1 MRAAIQPERHLHRRF
16 FSKLLMA
23 LFSPRP
29 RRHWSDRRILILVAL
44 SALIVTIIWHLPAE
58 AVYLSERTGELFL
71 ALTLALTLTYVM
83 RPVVRFIERF
93 TPKSV
98 AVLATFALLCVA
110 LYAMFLVGF
119 VPVQR
124 DVSGLIRDV
133 WPKEP
138 AARMALIQQWQASI
152 NAALEPYRG
161 FLPDNVRADPVFIK
175 EQVGPLLGGA
185 KNWLGGQKAHLGFI
199 VELLLIPVL
208 AFYFLAEGP
217 QIRRE
222 ARLFVPAAWR
232 APLSRMGEHF
242 DFVLDGY
249 VRGQLW
255 MCIIAWVLV
264 TLTLL
269 ILGVPHAVTLGL
281 IAGFTRAIPVI
292 GPLLG
297 AIPLLV
303 VCLIYTQSVQTT
315 TLLLGAF
322 MLMHLIESKILLP
335 KIVGHH
341 VDLHP
346 VTVIIA
352 LLIGLEFFGFM
363 GVFLAVPIAAVIK
376 IALVEYQRNQQAK
389 LLANGATPNGAT
401 PNGEIG
407 NGVTANGAM
416 GNGASNAGASNA
428 GAVNAGAVVVN
439 GSGVTRET
447 LAKD

>member
-1 MRAAIQPERHLHRRF
+1 
-16 FSKLLMA
+16 MA

-29 RRHWSDRRILILVAL
+29 RRHWSDRRILMLVAL
-44 SALIVTIIWHLPAE
+44 SSLIVTIIWHLPAE
-58 AVYLSERTGELFL
+58 ATYISERTGELFL

-93 TPKSV
+93 APKSV
-98 AVLATFALLCVA
+98 AVLATFALVGAA
-110 LYAMFLVGF
+110 LYVMFLIGF

-124 DVSGLIRDV
+124 DVSGLIHDV

-138 AARMALIQQWQASI
+138 AARLALIQQWQASI

-161 FLPDNVRADPVFIK
+161 FLPDNVRADPVFLQ
-175 EQVGPLLGGA
+175 EQIRPIAQGVG
-185 KNWLGGQKAHLGFI
+185 KWLAGQKAHLGFI

-232 APLSRMGEHF
+232 APLARMGEHF

-264 TLTLL
+264 TITLA
-269 ILGVPHAVTLGL
+269 ILRVPHAVTLGL
-281 IAGFTRAIPVI
+281 IAGITRAIPVI

-297 AIPLLV
+297 AIPLLL
-303 VCLIYTQSVQTT
+303 VCLIYTRSAQTT
-315 TLLLGAF
+315 MILLGAF
-322 MLMHLIESKILLP
+322 AAMHLIESKILLP

-346 VTVIIA
+346 VTVIIS

-376 IALVEYQRNQQAK
+376 IVLVEYQRNQEAK
-389 LLANGATPNGAT
+389 RLAASAANGAVNVTPNGS
-401 PNGEIG
+401 
-407 NGVTANGAM
+407 ANGAA
-416 GNGASNAGASNA
+416 ND
-428 GAVNAGAVVVN
+428 GAVVAVKAPM
-439 GSGVTRET
+439 V
-447 LAKD
+447 D